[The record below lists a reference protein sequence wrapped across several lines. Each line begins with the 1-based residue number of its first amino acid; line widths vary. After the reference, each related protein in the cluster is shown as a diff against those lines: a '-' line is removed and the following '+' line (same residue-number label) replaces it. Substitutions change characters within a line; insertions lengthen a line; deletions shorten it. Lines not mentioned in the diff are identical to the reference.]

1 MGGLT
6 RLFILIGMMWAL
18 QLYLAWRQAATFQ
31 KDMKALRQHAPNVAI
46 GVGGRRYR
54 GGRAYVALAADNE
67 GIVRN
72 ALVLSGLSIFARAK
86 AIGDYTGFSI
96 EDIITGQ
103 RAMVSRPTKVIE
115 AAKTAAEHIRS
126 HLRGDATGE

>member
-31 KDMKALRQHAPNVAI
+31 KDMKALRKDAPNVAI

>member
-31 KDMKALRQHAPNVAI
+31 KDMKSLRQHAPNVAI

>member
-1 MGGLT
+1 MSGLM
-6 RLFILIGMMWAL
+6 RLFILIGIMWAI
-18 QLYLAWRQAATFQ
+18 QLYLAYRQANIFQ
-31 KDMKALRQHAPNVAI
+31 KDMKSLRQSAPNVAV

-72 ALVLSGLSIFARAK
+72 ALILSGLSIFARAK

-103 RAMVSRPTKVIE
+103 RAMVSRPAKVKE
-115 AAKTAAEHIRS
+115 AALTAAEHIRS

>member
-6 RLFILIGMMWAL
+6 RLFILIGIMWAL

>member
-18 QLYLAWRQAATFQ
+18 QLYLAWRQAANFQ

-54 GGRAYVALAADNE
+54 GGRAYVALAADND

-72 ALVLSGLSIFARAK
+72 ALLLSGLSIFARAK
-86 AIGDYTGFSI
+86 KIGDYTGFSI

-103 RAMVSRPTKVIE
+103 RAMVSRPTKVKE
-115 AAKTAAEHIRS
+115 AALTAAEHIRS

>member
-1 MGGLT
+1 MSGMAT
-6 RLFILIGMMWAL
+6 LFTVLGIAWAT
-18 QLYLAWRQAATFQ
+18 QLFFAWRQAQRFQ
-31 KDMKALRQHAPNVAI
+31 KQLASLRKLGTVAI

-72 ALVLSGLSIFARAK
+72 ALILSGLSIFARAK
-86 AIGDYTGFSI
+86 TFGDYTGFSI

-103 RAMVSRPTKVIE
+103 RAMVSRPTKVKE
-115 AAKTAAEHIRS
+115 AALSAAEHIRS